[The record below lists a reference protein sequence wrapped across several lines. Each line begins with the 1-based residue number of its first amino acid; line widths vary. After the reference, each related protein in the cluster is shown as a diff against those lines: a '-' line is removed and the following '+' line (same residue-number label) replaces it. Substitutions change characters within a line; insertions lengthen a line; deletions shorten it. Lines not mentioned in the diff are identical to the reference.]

1 MPTNI
6 RQKTFVG
13 VDEDI
18 NILATNH
25 FKAPISRTVDTSFL
39 QFDENGDI
47 LVKPGSIWAA
57 IPNSK
62 LVRPYP
68 LTTIASA
75 LAASDTTITVAD
87 AKLFRLGGA
96 LVVMRPSSRL
106 TIAGTPA
113 NTNTITIVVEGQSVV
128 TTLDATTGATT
139 TTAAAAVAAVINASS
154 LRDKVQAI
162 ASAAIVFIFSKTQTP
177 YTLTTSVT
185 GGGAT
190 STALNAVLQEN
201 VVIGTIH
208 AVTAINAVTNV
219 ITLATGGSAIALP
232 VGAPIGIQT
241 LPSQILGISVTRQLI
256 ASTQKYLAPITNDI
270 AAYTEAD
277 IYTLLIPYWDEW
289 VAQALPQIRSITRG

>member
-6 RQKTFVG
+6 RQKTFIG

-57 IPNSK
+57 ITGSK

-68 LTTIASA
+68 LTTVASA

-113 NTNTITIVVEGQSVV
+113 STNTITVVVEGQSVV

-162 ASAAIVFIFSKTQTP
+162 AAAAIVFIFSKTQIP

-190 STALNAVLQEN
+190 STALNAVMQEN
-201 VVIGTIH
+201 VVIGS
-208 AVTAINAVTNV
+208 INAVTPINAITNV
-219 ITLATGGSAIALP
+219 ITLAAGSAIALP
-232 VGAPIGIQT
+232 VGAPIGIAT
-241 LPSQILGISVTRQLI
+241 LPSQILGISVTRQLV
-256 ASTQKYLAPITNDI
+256 ASNQKFLEPITNDI

-277 IYTLLIPYWDEW
+277 IYTSLIPYWDAW
-289 VAQALPQIRSITRG
+289 VSQALPQIRSIPRG

>member
-6 RQKTFVG
+6 RQKTYTG

-68 LTTIASA
+68 LTTVASA

-113 NTNTITIVVEGQSVV
+113 NTNTITVVVEGQSVV

-162 ASAAIVFIFSKTQTP
+162 AAAAIVHIFSKTQAP

-190 STALNAVLQEN
+190 STALNAVMQEN
-201 VVIGTIH
+201 VVIGSIH
-208 AVTAINAVTNV
+208 AVTPINAVTNV
-219 ITLATGGSAIALP
+219 ITLAAGSAIALP
-232 VGAPIGIQT
+232 VGAPIGIAT
-241 LPSQILGISVTRQLI
+241 LPSQILGISVTRQLV
-256 ASTQKYLAPITNDI
+256 ASNQKFLEPITNDI

-277 IYTLLIPYWDEW
+277 IYTSLIPYWDAW
-289 VAQALPQIRSITRG
+289 VSQALPQIRSIPRG